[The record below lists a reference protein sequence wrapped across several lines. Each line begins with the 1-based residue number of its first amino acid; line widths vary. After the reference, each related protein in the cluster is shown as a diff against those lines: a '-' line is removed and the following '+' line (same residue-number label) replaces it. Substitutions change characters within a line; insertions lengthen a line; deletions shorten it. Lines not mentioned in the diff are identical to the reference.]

1 MDTPAHSPETA
12 GIRADDIYL
21 PRSDVRF
28 RTVVDEAV
36 VLRQEAAEVLVLNE
50 VGGRILELLD
60 GKRRVSDIAVALS
73 AEFDVESAT
82 AAAEV
87 ATFVA
92 ELRDA
97 GIVSAVTPES
107 SP

>member
-1 MDTPAHSPETA
+1 MTRDTP
-12 GIRADDIYL
+12 IDIAKSDVFS
-21 PRSDVRF
+21 RCSDVRF

-60 GKRRVSDIAVALS
+60 GERSVSDIADAVS
-73 AEFDVESAT
+73 AEFEVDESMAAT
-82 AAAEV
+82 ETAS
-87 ATFVA
+87 FIA

-97 GIVSAVTPES
+97 GIVSLPVES
-107 SP
+107 SK